1 MKDLATQII
10 EQYSSYLIS
19 EKIIEKLMYKI
30 LSNFLDISSLIYSSQ
45 PGFQQKYST
54 SYALI
59 NLTESIRQNLDE
71 GCFGCGKIVDLQ
83 KTPGTVIIKVY
94 CKN

>member
-45 PGFQQKYST
+45 PGF
-54 SYALI
+54 
-59 NLTESIRQNLDE
+59 
-71 GCFGCGKIVDLQ
+71 
-83 KTPGTVIIKVY
+83 
-94 CKN
+94 KNTQLAML